1 MLNRLLSPLSPFFVS
16 LLTAASSATAISCDD
31 CSLDTHMHLS
41 YAAPTQKGILPLF
54 LEGYPDPLADEI
66 LSEANIEL
74 VRLTI

>member
-1 MLNRLLSPLSPFFVS
+1 
-16 LLTAASSATAISCDD
+16 
-31 CSLDTHMHLS
+31 MHLS
-41 YAAPTQKGILPLF
+41 YAAPTQKGILPLL